1 MSIARYA
8 LIFCLLLV
16 PALSSGGQFHG
27 FDPAAYDGLMFSQE
41 ALKAMVAEAVEKS
54 PPKNGE
60 SLVFGFANLQR
71 DMSFGIKVEKSI
83 ERNAEAAGIELLIAD
98 NRLDGPTAMANAES
112 FARRRADFVIEF
124 QTDVNFGPA
133 VMQHFDRKM
142 IDVVAIDI
150 PMPGATFFGANN
162 PRSGF
167 MGGSYLAQAAKVR
180 FGERAL
186 KEGYLVVGELPQSG
200 VIPAMRTEGQIAG
213 FRASLPEFS
222 LDRIIRIDTKNTLQ
236 YSFQQMGNALGRIPP
251 GAPIL
256 ITAINVLVGLVVG
269 VAIHGVE
276 FGEAVTTYTLLT
288 VGDGLVSQIPALIVS
303 TAAGLLVSKGGMSGK
318 TGNALGEQLGRYPKA
333 FAMVSVLMTAFA
345 LLPGFPFLPF
355 AFVAAASGYYG
366 WWASRKHQE
375 QVAREKAEKAEAEI
389 ASAETEEP
397 IANTIAIDAV
407 RVELGYGL
415 LPIIKG
421 SAAEPRLDDQVRAL
435 RRQMATDFGFVLPA
449 VRIIDNMGL
458 GAHDYRVYIRETEVA
473 AGELRLDKLM
483 VINPGGGDVGLPG
496 DIAQEPVFGLP
507 ALWIDRELRD
517 EAGLRDLTVVDCG
530 TIVTTHLAELVK
542 DNIADLLSYT
552 ETQKLLNEVHRD
564 AEKLVADL
572 VPAKISISGI
582 QRILQ
587 NLLAEGVS
595 VRDMTTILEAIAE
608 TAPLTQNLTQI
619 TEHVRARLARQIS
632 AQQTRDGSIPILTLS
647 PDWDQQ
653 FAESIIGDG
662 DERHLAMAPSNLQR
676 FITQVRELYD
686 TLAANNE
693 IPCILVSPSIRP
705 FVRSI
710 IERVRP
716 ATVVLSQNEI
726 HPRTRVRSVGSIGQ
740 QTSLEAP

>member
-1 MSIARYA
+1 MPQTLTGFLERIGANRDLALAIGVIGIIAMLILPMPAWLLDFGLAISIT
-8 LIFCLLLV
+8 
-16 PALSSGGQFHG
+16 LSVMI
-27 FDPAAYDGLMFSQE
+27 LMTSLFI
-41 ALKAMVAEAVEKS
+41 EK
-54 PPKNGE
+54 P
-60 SLVFGFANLQR
+60 LQL
-71 DMSFGIKVEKSI
+71 SAFPTI
-83 ERNAEAAGIELLIAD
+83 LLIATML
-98 NRLDGPTAMANAES
+98 RLGLNLASTRLILGHGHEGPQAAGGVIGAFGQFLIGGETVIGLTIFIILVVINFVVITKGAGRIAEVAARFSLDAMPGKQMAIDADLGAGMIDEEQARARRQELEAES
-112 FARRRADFVIEF
+112 
-124 QTDVNFGPA
+124 G
-133 VMQHFDRKM
+133 
-142 IDVVAIDI
+142 
-150 PMPGATFFGANN
+150 FFGAMDGA
-162 PRSGF
+162 SKFVKGD
-167 MGGSYLAQAAKVR
+167 A
-180 FGERAL
+180 
-186 KEGYLVVGELPQSG
+186 
-200 VIPAMRTEGQIAG
+200 IAG
-213 FRASLPEFS
+213 L
-222 LDRIIRIDTKNTLQ
+222 
-236 YSFQQMGNALGRIPP
+236 
-251 GAPIL
+251 L
-256 ITAINVLVGLVVG
+256 ITAINVIVGLVVG

-333 FAMVSVLMTAFA
+333 FAMVSVLMGAFA
-345 LLPGFPFLPF
+345 LMPGFPFLPF
-355 AFVAAASGYYG
+355 AFVSAASGYYG
-366 WWASRKHQE
+366 WWLSRKHKADS
-375 QVAREKAEKAEAEI
+375 AREIAEKAQAEV

-397 IANTIAIDAV
+397 ISNTIAIDAV

-415 LPIIKG
+415 IPIIKG

-435 RRQMATDFGFVLPA
+435 RRQMASDYGFVLPS

-458 GAHDYRVYIRETEVA
+458 GAHDYRVFIRETEVA

-496 DIAQEPVFGLP
+496 DPAREPVFGLP

-517 EAGLRDLTVVDCG
+517 EAGLRNLTVVDCG

-542 DNIADLLSYT
+542 DNIAELLSYT
-552 ETQKLLNEVHRD
+552 ETQKLLNEVHTE

-587 NLLAEGVS
+587 NLLGEGVS
-595 VRDMTTILEAIAE
+595 IRDMATILEAIAE
-608 TAPLTQNLTQI
+608 TAPITQNLTHI

-632 AQQTRDGSIPILTLS
+632 AQQTRDGAIPILTLS

-653 FAESIIGDG
+653 FAESIIGEG
-662 DERHLAMAPSNLQR
+662 DDRHLAMAPSNLQR

-686 TLAANNE
+686 MLAAKNE

-740 QTSLEAP
+740 QNALEAH

>member
-1 MSIARYA
+1 M
-8 LIFCLLLV
+8 
-16 PALSSGGQFHG
+16 PENLSSFLERIGANRDLALAIGVIG
-27 FDPAAYDGLMFSQE
+27 IIAMLILPMPAWLLDFGLAISITLSVMILMTSLFI
-41 ALKAMVAEAVEKS
+41 EK
-54 PPKNGE
+54 P
-60 SLVFGFANLQR
+60 LQL
-71 DMSFGIKVEKSI
+71 SAFPTI
-83 ERNAEAAGIELLIAD
+83 LLIATML
-98 NRLDGPTAMANAES
+98 RLGLNLASTRLILGHGHEGPQAAGGVIGAFGQFLIGGETVIGLTIFIILVVINFVVITKGAGRIAEVAARFSLDAMPGKQMAIDADLGAGMISEEQARARRQELEAES
-112 FARRRADFVIEF
+112 
-124 QTDVNFGPA
+124 G
-133 VMQHFDRKM
+133 
-142 IDVVAIDI
+142 
-150 PMPGATFFGANN
+150 FFGAMDGA
-162 PRSGF
+162 SKFVKGD
-167 MGGSYLAQAAKVR
+167 A
-180 FGERAL
+180 
-186 KEGYLVVGELPQSG
+186 
-200 VIPAMRTEGQIAG
+200 IAG
-213 FRASLPEFS
+213 L
-222 LDRIIRIDTKNTLQ
+222 
-236 YSFQQMGNALGRIPP
+236 
-251 GAPIL
+251 L